1 MLIMGAKPFALS
13 VKAVIRDAAGRVLI
27 LKRSADSKN
36 NPGKWDFP
44 GGKVDAGEDIDSAL
58 LREVSE
64 ETGLDI
70 ELSEVLSSA
79 ESETPAK
86 KIAYLIMGAR
96 LAGGALRLSS
106 EHSGHLW
113 VEPRALDKA
122 GLCPQFM
129 RFASDYAR
137 EPVPATPGPD
147 SNSGEV

>member
-1 MLIMGAKPFALS
+1 MVAKPFALS
-13 VKAVIRDAAGRVLI
+13 VKAVIRDGAGRVLI
-27 LKRSADSKN
+27 LKRSTDSKN

-79 ESETPAK
+79 ESETPVK

-96 LAGGALRLSS
+96 LSGGGLRLSS

-113 VEPRALDKA
+113 VEPGALEKA

-137 EPVPATPGPD
+137 GLVPGPSRPD
-147 SNSGEV
+147 LNSGED

>member
-1 MLIMGAKPFALS
+1 MGAKPFALS
-13 VKAVIRDAAGRVLI
+13 VKAVIRDPAGRVLI
-27 LKRSADSKN
+27 LKRSMDSKN

-44 GGKVDAGEDIDSAL
+44 GGKVDAGEEIDSAL
-58 LREVSE
+58 LREVYE

-79 ESETPAK
+79 ESETPLK
-86 KIAYLIMGAR
+86 KIAYLLMGAR
-96 LAGGALRLSS
+96 LAGGGLRLSS

-113 VEPRALDKA
+113 VEPCALDKS

-137 EPVPATPGPD
+137 GLIPGLPGLD
-147 SNSGEV
+147 LDAGEV